1 MQTDRATLLAALIS
15 PNNPL
20 NWRSFNSTGIPGKS
34 RTEISRG
41 EDLFPEQVHE
51 DEEERRRRRREKEG
65 LICSAL
71 TVKIKVPRTKSN
83 LTHDVDFIV

>member
-51 DEEERRRRRREKEG
+51 DEEERRRRRREKKKKKKREG
-65 LICSAL
+65 RPHLLCSHCQD
-71 TVKIKVPRTKSN
+71 KSA
-83 LTHDVDFIV
+83 